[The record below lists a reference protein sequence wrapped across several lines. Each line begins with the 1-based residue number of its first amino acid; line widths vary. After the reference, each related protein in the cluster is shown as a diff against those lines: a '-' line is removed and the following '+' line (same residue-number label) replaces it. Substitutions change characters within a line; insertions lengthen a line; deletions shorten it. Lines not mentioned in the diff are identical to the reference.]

1 MNKALHTLAALALV
15 ALASCSGSGNRS
27 FDTEDIED
35 NPATIDNPAVPAGPR
50 GHASFEDTA
59 FYFGQINDGE
69 KVQHVYKFKNTGDG
83 PMSIA
88 NVQASCG
95 CTTPNWTKDLIPP
108 GGEGSITATFDSNGK
123 GGTDNPLVEKS
134 INVVFDNADNNFET
148 LLFRAHILATE
159 DHDDFH

>member
-1 MNKALHTLAALALV
+1 MRKTLIQLLPLALGLW
-15 ALASCSGSGNRS
+15 ACSGSENRE
-27 FDTEDIED
+27 FGTDDIES
-35 NPATIDNPAVPAGPR
+35 NEATIDNPQAEAGPR

-69 KVQHVYKFKNTGDG
+69 KVQHVYRFTNTGEG

-95 CTTPNWTKDLIPP
+95 CTTPQWTKEVIPP

-134 INVVFDNADNNFET
+134 INVVFDNADNNLET

>member
-1 MNKALHTLAALALV
+1 MRTLLYFIVALAL
-15 ALASCSGSGNRS
+15 LQSCSGSDNRS
-27 FDTEDIED
+27 FENQDIEAND
-35 NPATIDNPAVPAGPR
+35 ATLENPAVSAGPH
-50 GHASFEDTA
+50 GHAEFEDTA

-69 KVQHVYKFKNTGDG
+69 KVQHVYKFKNTGQG
-83 PMSIA
+83 PLSIA

-108 GGEGSITATFDSNGK
+108 GGEGAITATFDSNGK